1 MKTSI
6 LAEIKNIFRCNNCF
20 CIIIFLNIC
29 IFVATLLV
37 NLVCFIGEFPLSL
50 IDISNYAGVSS
61 NIDIL
66 LQRPWTII
74 TYMFYHTSFVHIILN
89 LLAFYGFGRLFLQF
103 LSQRQLLGVYFLG
116 GILGALF
123 FILAYNLVPMFAN
136 SKNVAIAIG
145 ASGAIMAVM
154 FATARIAPNH
164 IVRLSFIGN
173 IKMKYLALIVI
184 GIDILCIP
192 LGNAGGHIAHL
203 GGAAFGYIFALC
215 YKHNHDLTAFLA
227 FIERPRKQHK
237 ISNYHTI
244 DSDYNQRKATRD
256 KNIDRILEK
265 ISESGYASLSDK
277 EKEYLFKNSKN

>member
-1 MKTSI
+1 
-6 LAEIKNIFRCNNCF
+6 
-20 CIIIFLNIC
+20 
-29 IFVATLLV
+29 
-37 NLVCFIGEFPLSL
+37 
-50 IDISNYAGVSS
+50 
-61 NIDIL
+61 
-66 LQRPWTII
+66 
-74 TYMFYHTSFVHIILN
+74 MFYHTSFVHIILN